1 MRQSFAGAE
10 QRSCSNATS
19 ISNWENR
26 MNNRQSPVPEGH
38 ATIAQ
43 RFNVGL
49 ISSERSSPE
58 GTAETAREP
67 SAVPS
72 GLTTGYLS
80 VPNLETLGYCR
91 ASLRDEEQ
99 FLVAL
104 ELQLCA
110 NLAARHAQSWSS
122 ALRLIHLV
130 GFTFHARSRHEPS
143 HRHRPW

>member
-1 MRQSFAGAE
+1 MP
-10 QRSCSNATS
+10 TS

-49 ISSERSSPE
+49 MSSERLSPE
-58 GTAETAREP
+58 GTAESAREP

-72 GLTTGYLS
+72 GLTAGYLS
-80 VPNLETLGYCR
+80 LPNVETLGYCR

-99 FLVAL
+99 ILAAL
-104 ELQLCA
+104 ELELCA
-110 NLAARHAQSWSS
+110 PPRRMDCW
-122 ALRLIHLV
+122 
-130 GFTFHARSRHEPS
+130 
-143 HRHRPW
+143 